1 MIALKIKK
9 TGPFMAKLLGEDTFD
24 LFLLEQAQIQMAV
37 TWEIDGR
44 LNRKFYDPDAW
55 KDPSL
60 RPYDLTEWKSIRPHC
75 YNLIRGR
82 QTPAGFLFVLRLKP
96 ELTSSILEKAGQ
108 DQLKAFVS
116 GFIVNIRYQEGAVQ
130 IVTAVSY
137 SSFTL
142 DKSAGEIWDKAFA
155 SFLTGKK
162 IDFDSMQ

>member
-44 LNRKFYDPDAW
+44 LNRKFYDPETW

-60 RPYDLTEWKSIRPHC
+60 RPYDLTEWKNIRPHC

-96 ELTSSILEKAGQ
+96 ELTSAMLEKAGL
-108 DQLKAFVS
+108 DQLGTFVG
-116 GFIVNIRYQEGAVQ
+116 GFLINIRYQEGNVQ

-142 DKSAGEIWDKAFA
+142 DKSAGDLWDQAFVR
-155 SFLTGKK
+155 FLTGKK
-162 IDFDSMQ
+162 IDFEPLK

>member
-9 TGPFMAKLLGEDTFD
+9 TGPFMAKLLGEDVFD

-44 LNRKFYDPDAW
+44 LNQKFYDSETW

-60 RPYDLTEWKSIRPHC
+60 RPYDLTEWKSIRSHC
-75 YNLIRGR
+75 YNIIRGR

-96 ELTSSILEKAGQ
+96 ELVSSILEKAGQ

-116 GFIVNIRYQEGAVQ
+116 GFLVNIRYQEGNVQ

-142 DKSAGEIWDKAFA
+142 DRSAGEIWDKAFVR
-155 SFLTGKK
+155 FLTGKK
-162 IDFDSMQ
+162 IDFDLMQ

>member
-9 TGPFMAKLLGEDTFD
+9 TGPFMAKLLGEEAFD
-24 LFLLEQAQIQMAV
+24 LFLLEKAQIQMAV

-75 YNLIRGR
+75 YNLIRGK
-82 QTPAGFLFVLRLKP
+82 QTPAGFAFVLRLKP
-96 ELTSSILEKAGQ
+96 ELKDSLLEKAGQ

-116 GFIVNIRYQEGAVQ
+116 GFLANIRYQEGNVQ
-130 IVTAVSY
+130 IVTATSY
-137 SSFTL
+137 ASFTL
-142 DKSAGEIWDKAFA
+142 DKSGEEVWDKAFVR
-155 SFLTGKK
+155 FLTGKK
-162 IDFDSMQ
+162 IDFELL